1 MTLQLPKRRLFTVNE
16 YHQMA
21 HTGILGESD
30 RVELL
35 EGELV
40 EMSPIGTRHAACV
53 KRLNNLFS
61 QRLSQR
67 ALVSVQDPIHL
78 GERSEPQP
86 DLVLLKPR
94 ADFYSQSHPQPR
106 DILLIIEVADT
117 SVDYDRQVKI
127 PLYAQAGIIEIWLLD
142 LVKEFVEVYRQP
154 VAREYTE
161 IQQLQRQ
168 QFLSPLTF
176 SDMRVTISELLG
188 SPI

>member
-1 MTLQLPKRRLFTVNE
+1 LFTVNE

-21 HTGILGESD
+21 QTGILSESD

-40 EMSPIGTRHAACV
+40 EMSPIGSRHAACV
-53 KRLNNLFS
+53 KRFNRLFS

-67 ALVSVQDPIHL
+67 ALVSIQDPIQL
-78 GERSEPQP
+78 SERSEPQP

-94 ADFYSQSHPQPR
+94 ADFYAQAHPQPK
-106 DILLIIEVADT
+106 DILLIVEVADT

-127 PLYAQAGIIEIWLLD
+127 PLYAQAGIIETWLLD
-142 LVKEFVEVYRQP
+142 LIKEFVEVYRQP
-154 VAREYTE
+154 VAGEYRE

-168 QFLSPLTF
+168 QLLSPLAF
-176 SDMRVTISELLG
+176 SDMRVTVSELLG
-188 SPI
+188 LPI